1 MSKFNEIALDL
12 MKRTAAYVPDFDID
26 GAVPATAEKP
36 WRNWLKAELGFR
48 NHWYPTE
55 ASRNIRDGE
64 HKAIKL
70 LGEDILYLRRA
81 GRLYAI
87 ENRCSHRGTRFSQRP
102 VCYTDDTITCWHHAF
117 TFNLDDGRIRCLLN
131 DPESSLAGRKGI
143 KSYPVREEKGV
154 IFTFVG
160 DMNPPPPLEHDVPPG
175 FFDED
180 VAICVA
186 DPYLVQANWRL
197 GSEGGY
203 DPGHHYIH
211 NWSKFSINS
220 RIPMTFGWVSKKEAV
235 LETSIY
241 ELMKNGPKGF
251 TRLAAETNMSMTA
264 KIPGRNGEGDTDVIL
279 PIAKGQSPKEI
290 ELLGQHAFTT
300 EVGEWL
306 PCGLKV
312 NPWPFPGVVH
322 NEYYVPRDANS
333 HYYFQCGWKRVENE
347 EQAQEWAEGD
357 LGQVR
362 WKVPVVDDFTVQD
375 AEAREFIHE
384 FYASEDGWN
393 QERTARFDIELLMW
407 RVFAGEHCRGIQEE
421 RHTKGHFKR

>member
-1 MSKFNEIALDL
+1 MSKFNEIAVDL
-12 MKRTAAYVPDFDID
+12 MKRTAAYVPDFDFD
-26 GAVPATAEKP
+26 GAMPATAEKP
-36 WRNWLKAELGFR
+36 WGNWLKAELGFR
-48 NHWYPTE
+48 NHWYP
-55 ASRNIRDGE
+55 ADACRNIRNGE

-70 LGEDILYLRRA
+70 LGEDILFLRRA

-87 ENRCSHRGTRFSQRP
+87 EDRCSHRGTRFSQRP

-117 TFNLDDGRIRCLLN
+117 TYNLDDGRIRCLLN

-180 VAICVA
+180 MAICVA

-241 ELMKNGPKGF
+241 ELIENGPKGF
-251 TRLAAETNMSMTA
+251 TRLASETSMSMSA
-264 KIPGRNGEGDTDVIL
+264 NIPGRNGASDTEVIL
-279 PIAKGQSPKEI
+279 PIAKGQSPE
-290 ELLGQHAFTT
+290 ELALLGQHVPTT

-375 AEAREFIHE
+375 AEAREHIHE

-393 QERTARFDIELLMW
+393 QEQTARFDIELLMW
-407 RVFAGEHCRGIQEE
+407 RVFAGEHSRGIQEE

>member
-1 MSKFNEIALDL
+1 MGKFNEIAVDL
-12 MKRTAAYVPDFDID
+12 MKRTAAYVPDFEFE
-26 GAVPATAEKP
+26 GADPATAEKP
-36 WRNWLKAELGFR
+36 WGNWLKAELGFR

-55 ASRNIRDGE
+55 ASRNIRNGE

-87 ENRCSHRGTRFSQRP
+87 EDRCSHRGTRFSKRP

-131 DPESSLAGRKGI
+131 DPDTSLAGRKGI

-186 DPYLVQANWRL
+186 DPYLVKANWRL

-211 NWSKFSINS
+211 NWSKFSINA

-241 ELMKNGPKGF
+241 ELKENGPKGF
-251 TRLAAETNMSMTA
+251 TRLASETTMSMTA
-264 KIPGRNGEGDTDVIL
+264 RIPGRNGGADKDVIL
-279 PIAKGQSPKEI
+279 PIAAAQTPSEM
-290 ELLGQHAFTT
+290 ELLGQHVPTT

-312 NPWPFPGVVH
+312 DPWPFPGVIH
-322 NEYYVPRDANS
+322 NEYYVPRDADS
-333 HYYFQCGWKRVENE
+333 HYYFQCGWRNVENE

-375 AEAREFIHE
+375 AEAREYIHE

-393 QERTARFDIELLMW
+393 QEQTARFDIELLMW

>member
-1 MSKFNEIALDL
+1 MSKFNEIAVDL
-12 MKRTAAYVPDFDID
+12 MKRTAAYVPDFDFE
-26 GAVPATAEKP
+26 GALPATADKP
-36 WRNWLKAELGFR
+36 WGNWLKAELGFR

-55 ASRNIRDGE
+55 ACRNIRNGE
-64 HKAIKL
+64 HKAIKV

-180 VAICVA
+180 MAICVA
-186 DPYLVQANWRL
+186 DPYLVKANWRL

-241 ELMKNGPKGF
+241 ELMENGPKGF

-264 KIPGRNGEGDTDVIL
+264 KIPGRNGGGDTDVIL
-279 PIAKGQSPKEI
+279 PIAKGTITQRNR
-290 ELLGQHAFTT
+290 T
-300 EVGEWL
+300 
-306 PCGLKV
+306 
-312 NPWPFPGVVH
+312 PGPARVYYRSGRVV
-322 NEYYVPRDANS
+322 AL
-333 HYYFQCGWKRVENE
+333 
-347 EQAQEWAEGD
+347 WAEGQSVAVPGRGPQRV
-357 LGQVR
+357 LRPPGCQFPLLFPVR
-362 WKVPVVDDFTVQD
+362 LETC
-375 AEAREFIHE
+375 
-384 FYASEDGWN
+384 
-393 QERTARFDIELLMW
+393 
-407 RVFAGEHCRGIQEE
+407 GE
-421 RHTKGHFKR
+421 

>member
-1 MSKFNEIALDL
+1 MSKFNEIAMDL
-12 MKRTAAYVPDFDID
+12 MKRTAAYVPDFDYED
-26 GAVPATAEKP
+26 ALPATAEKP
-36 WRNWLKAELGFR
+36 WGNWLKAELGFR

-55 ASRNIRDGE
+55 ASRNIRNGE

-87 ENRCSHRGTRFSQRP
+87 EDRCSHRGTRFSQRP

-143 KSYPVREEKGV
+143 KSYPVREAKGV

-180 VAICVA
+180 MAICVA
-186 DPYLVQANWRL
+186 NPYLVQANWRL

-241 ELMKNGPKGF
+241 ELIDNGPKGF
-251 TRLAAETNMSMTA
+251 TRLASETSMSMSA
-264 KIPGRNGEGDTDVIL
+264 NIPGRNGASDTEVIL
-279 PIAKGQSPKEI
+279 PIAKGQSPE
-290 ELLGQHAFTT
+290 ELALLGQHVPTT

-312 NPWPFPGVVH
+312 DPWPFPGVVH

-347 EQAQEWAEGD
+347 EQAQEWVEGD

-362 WKVPVVDDFTVQD
+362 WKVPVVDDFTIQD
-375 AEAREFIHE
+375 AEAREYIHE

-393 QERTARFDIELLMW
+393 QEQTARFDIELLMW

-421 RHTKGHFKR
+421 KHTKGHFKR

>member
-1 MSKFNEIALDL
+1 MSKFNEIAVDL
-12 MKRTAAYVPDFDID
+12 MKRTAAYVPDFDFD
-26 GAVPATAEKP
+26 GAMPATAEKP
-36 WRNWLKAELGFR
+36 WGNWLKAELGFR
-48 NHWYPTE
+48 NHWYP
-55 ASRNIRDGE
+55 ADACRNIRNGE

-87 ENRCSHRGTRFSQRP
+87 EDRCSHRGTRFSQRP

-117 TFNLDDGRIRCLLN
+117 TYNLDDGRIRCLLN

-180 VAICVA
+180 MAICVA

-241 ELMKNGPKGF
+241 ELIENGPKGF
-251 TRLAAETNMSMTA
+251 TRLASETSMSMSA
-264 KIPGRNGEGDTDVIL
+264 NIPGRNGASDTEVIL
-279 PIAKGQSPKEI
+279 PIAKGQSPE
-290 ELLGQHAFTT
+290 ELALLGQHVPTT

-375 AEAREFIHE
+375 AEAREYIHE

-393 QERTARFDIELLMW
+393 QEQTARFDIELLMW